1 MIPVPPIRH
10 GINRLLGFEPM
21 NHRPPLPRRWW
32 LYCVV
37 AYLAPP
43 ILLQL
48 IPTADVSYRDLV
60 WLVTLAP
67 AFILSLQFGV
77 YGAAAGLLMGTTLFV
92 AVQFVDSLDLEPGDW
107 RITTPIYIAYSAIAI
122 SVGWLS
128 QQLHGYY
135 ARAIQGER
143 ATAVSQLAV
152 AMQHEVR
159 NALAAIHAETALL
172 EGAARPLDE
181 EERTALRTIR
191 RMSARIADSITRFT
205 TVEQVPVTDYVPGL
219 QMVDLE
225 KIPAPGAARDA
236 RGPDSDN

>member
-1 MIPVPPIRH
+1 MLMHPVRME
-10 GINRLLGFEPM
+10 INRLLGFEPM

-60 WLVTLAP
+60 WLVTLVP
-67 AFILSLQFGV
+67 AFVLSLQFGV
-77 YGAAAGLLMGTTLFV
+77 YGAAAGLFMGTTLFV
-92 AVQFVDSLDLEPGDW
+92 AVQFIDSLDLEPGDW

-128 QQLHGYY
+128 QQLHRYY
-135 ARAIQGER
+135 AQAIQGER
-143 ATAVSQLAV
+143 VSAVAQLAV
-152 AMQHEVR
+152 AVQHEVR
-159 NALAAIHAETALL
+159 NALATIHAETALL
-172 EGAARPLDE
+172 ESAKRPLDE
-181 EERTALRTIR
+181 EERMALQTIR
-191 RMSARIADSITRFT
+191 RMSERIADSITRFT
-205 TVEQVPVTDYVPGL
+205 TVERVPVTDYVPGL

-225 KIPAPGAARDA
+225 KIPAPEAGRA
-236 RGPDSDN
+236 GPDPDSER